1 MIVNGSPEVDGL
13 STEIGLRPVLT
24 AASRIGSF
32 LLESMGPAIEI
43 LESHLLPNNI
53 ENMAWFL

>member
-1 MIVNGSPEVDGL
+1 MIVNGSDF
-13 STEIGLRPVLT
+13 GLRPVLT